1 MRRPAGLSLLA
12 CGEICFDAAGDESY
26 DERTSRP
33 EEVIVKKAIAV
44 FGFLV
49 IAAAGLAAVD
59 TTDTRMLSRPAVSAE
74 RIAFVYANDLWTAD
88 LEGRNVRRLTS
99 DVGAESNPAFSPD
112 GRLVA
117 FSGQYDGNVDVYIV
131 PAGGGVPERLTW
143 HPGADIVLG
152 FTPDGASVLFASAR
166 FSNNRAYWQLF
177 TVPVAGGEAGMLK
190 IPYAWDA
197 EISSDG
203 RFIAYNPFMEAFTQW
218 KNYRGGRF
226 SRIWIFNAQDFG
238 IEKLPQPAGRSN
250 DVDPMWV
257 GRTVYFRS
265 DRNGEFNLF
274 SFDPA
279 SKEVRQLTQFKD
291 FPVLSASAG
300 AGRIVFEQAGS
311 LHLYDI
317 AQGRSRRLA
326 IGIATDLPELRER
339 FAKGSQ
345 WVRGGSVS
353 PTGARAVIGFRG
365 EIVTVPAEKGDPR
378 NLTQTPAVHE
388 RYPVWSPDGA
398 SIAYFSDASGEYELH
413 VAPQDGKGA
422 VKKFKLAGAGF
433 FGSPRWSPDSR
444 KIAFADN
451 ALTLYWIDLATGA
464 VKRIASEYLYQPG
477 GQAQMGTNWSPDSK
491 WIAYTL
497 GTPTFFRRV
506 HVYSLDQD
514 KSFPVTDGLSSV
526 DEPTFDAEGKYL
538 WFLASTDAGPVNQWF
553 DMSNSDLRL
562 TSSLYLAVL
571 RRDGAN
577 PLAKESDEEKPKD
590 EKKPE
595 EKPAAKPGDKPAAPA
610 AKAAEA
616 TRIDFDGL
624 DTRIVAVPIPAGVYD
639 NLQAGEGG
647 KLFYRKVDPPPTPTS
662 GGPGDSS
669 IRVYDLATRKD
680 EAFGPACDGFEL
692 TADRKK
698 MLVASR
704 GALSIIPASGK
715 PEPGKGKLNIDAVGV
730 RVVPVAEWAQIFE
743 EAWRIN
749 RDYFYDPN
757 FHGAD
762 WKAMKAKYAA
772 FLPHLSCRADL
783 NRLIQ
788 WMCSELGVGHH
799 RVGGGDFLAQPV
811 RVPGGLLGADYA
823 VENGR
828 YRFKKVYGGLNW
840 TPELRAPLAEPGSEV
855 AAGEYLLAVEGRD
868 LVPPDNLFARFEAT
882 ADKIVE
888 IKVGPNPDGS
898 GARTIKVVPI
908 ADEAALRNRD
918 WVEDN
923 IRKVDAA
930 TNGRVAYVY
939 VPNTTT
945 LGHIYFKRYFFP
957 QADKEAIIVDERFN
971 GGGSVA
977 DYYLDWLRK
986 PVSAYWA
993 MRSGADLKTPSASIQ
1008 GPKVM
1013 IVNETAGSGG
1023 DLLPYMWRKFGL
1035 GKLVGTATWGGLVG
1049 TLGFPVLMDGG
1060 SVTAPNLAFWD
1071 VGEGFGV
1078 ENVGIPPDIEV
1089 EQTPREVIAGRDP
1102 QLERAIQVVMDEL
1115 KANPPAK
1122 PKRPAYP
1129 IRVKR

>member
-1 MRRPAGLSLLA
+1 VRNTRFTLVFALILGL
-12 CGEICFDAAGDESY
+12 CAA
-26 DERTSRP
+26 T
-33 EEVIVKKAIAV
+33 
-44 FGFLV
+44 
-49 IAAAGLAAVD
+49 GLQAVD
-59 TTDTRMLSRPAVSAE
+59 TNDTKMLTRPAVSAE

-99 DVGAESNPAFSPD
+99 DVGTESYPAFSPD
-112 GRLVA
+112 GRLIA
-117 FSGQYDGNVDVYIV
+117 FSGQYDGNVDAYVV
-131 PAGGGVPERLTW
+131 PAGGGVPKRLTW
-143 HPGADIVLG
+143 HPAADIVLG
-152 FTPDGASVLFASAR
+152 FTPDGLSVLFGSTR
-166 FSNNRAYWQLF
+166 FSSNRAYSQLF

-190 IPYAWDA
+190 VPYASDA
-197 EISSDG
+197 EISPDG
-203 RFIAYNPFMEAFTQW
+203 RFIAYCPFPEAFNQW

-226 SRIWIFNAQDFG
+226 SRIWVFNAQDESV
-238 IEKLPQPAGRSN
+238 EKLPQPAGRSN

-257 GRTVYFRS
+257 GGKIVFRS

-274 SFDPA
+274 AFDPA
-279 SKEVRQLTQFKD
+279 TKRIDQLTEFKD

-300 AGRIVFEQAGS
+300 AGQVVFEQAGS
-311 LHLYDI
+311 LHLYDV
-317 AQGRSRRLA
+317 AQGKSRRLVVGVA
-326 IGIATDLPELRER
+326 ADLAELRER
-339 FAKGSQ
+339 FVKGPQ
-345 WVRGGSVS
+345 WVFADGVS
-353 PTGARAVIGFRG
+353 PTGARAVFEFRG

-378 NLTQTPAVHE
+378 NLTMTPGVHE
-388 RYPVWSPDGA
+388 RHPAWSPDGK
-398 SIAYFSDASGEYELH
+398 SIAYFSDESGEYALH
-413 VAPQDGKGA
+413 VRAQDGGGDA
-422 VKKFKLAGAGF
+422 KKFKLAGAGF
-433 FGSPRWSPDSR
+433 YGSPNWSPDGA

-451 ALTLYWIDLATGA
+451 ALTLFWLDVKTGA
-464 VKRIASEYLYQPG
+464 VKRIAAESLYVPG
-477 GQAQMGTNWSPDSK
+477 GQSTMATSWSPDSK
-491 WIAYTL
+491 WLAYTL
-497 GTPTFFRRV
+497 ITPTFFRRV

-514 KSFPVTDGLSSV
+514 KSFPVTDGLSDV

-538 WFLASTDAGPVNQWF
+538 WFLASTDAGPANQWF
-553 DMSNSDLRL
+553 DMSNEDTRR
-562 TSSLYLAVL
+562 TAALYLAVL
-571 RRDGAN
+571 RQDLPN

-590 EKKPE
+590 EKAD
-595 EKPAAKPGDKPAAPA
+595 AAKPADKAAPA
-610 AKAAEA
+610 AAKAKAGEPAKPQEA
-616 TRIDFDGL
+616 FRIDLDGISN
-624 DTRIVAVPIPAGVYD
+624 RIVAVPIAAGVYS
-639 NLQAGEGG
+639 NLQAGENG
-647 KLFYRKVDPPPTPTS
+647 KIFYRKEEPPPTSTS
-662 GGPGDSS
+662 GGDGDSS
-669 IRVYDLATRKD
+669 IRVYDLVTRKD
-680 EAFGPACDGFEL
+680 EAIGPANFGFRL

-704 GALSIIPASGK
+704 GAWSILPTAGK
-715 PEPGKGKLNIDAVGV
+715 PEPGKGRLAVEAVDV
-730 RVVPVAEWAQIFE
+730 RVVPGAEWPEIFD

-749 RDYFYDPN
+749 RDFFYDPN

-788 WMCSELGVGHH
+788 WMCSELAVGHH
-799 RVGGGDFLAQPV
+799 RVGGGDSLAEPK

-828 YRFKKVYGGLNW
+828 YRFKKVFGGLNW
-840 TPELRAPLAEPGSEV
+840 SPELRAPLAEPGSEV
-855 AAGEYLLAVEGRD
+855 KAGEYLIAVAGRA

-882 ADKIVE
+882 AGKIVE
-888 IKVGPNPDGS
+888 ITVGPNPDGS
-898 GARTIKVVPI
+898 GSRKIRVVPV
-908 ADEAALRNRD
+908 ADEGALRNRD
-918 WVEDN
+918 WVEGN
-923 IRKVDAA
+923 IRKVHDA

-993 MRSGADLKTPSASIQ
+993 MRYGADLKTPSASIQ

-1013 IVNETAGSGG
+1013 IVNEVAGSGG
-1023 DLLPYMWRKFGL
+1023 DLLPYMWRKFGM

-1060 SVTAPNLAFWD
+1060 IVTAPNLAFWD
-1071 VGEGFGV
+1071 EGEGFGI
-1078 ENVGIPPDIEV
+1078 ENVGVPPDIEV
-1089 EQTPREVIAGRDP
+1089 EQTPKDVIAGRDP
-1102 QLERAIQVVMDEL
+1102 QLEAAIKVVMDEL

-1129 IRVKR
+1129 VRVKK

>member
-1 MRRPAGLSLLA
+1 VKR
-12 CGEICFDAAGDESY
+12 
-26 DERTSRP
+26 SRHRLGA
-33 EEVIVKKAIAV
+33 VAFCLAV
-44 FGFLV
+44 FV
-49 IAAAGLAAVD
+49 VAGATRLPAVD
-59 TTDTRMLSRPAVSAE
+59 TVDTKMLTQPAVSAE
-74 RIAFVYANDLWTAD
+74 RIAFVYANDIWTAD

-99 DVGAESNPAFSPD
+99 DIGAEMMPAFSPD
-112 GRLVA
+112 GRFIA
-117 FSGQYDGNVDVYIV
+117 FSGQYEGNIDVYVV
-131 PAGGGVPERLTW
+131 PAGGGIPKRLTW
-143 HPGADIVLG
+143 HPSADLVQG
-152 FTPDGASVLFASAR
+152 FTPDGTSVLFASTR
-166 FSNNRAYWQLF
+166 FSNNRAYAQLF
-177 TVPVAGGEAGMLK
+177 TVPVAGGEASILK
-190 IPYAWDA
+190 VPYASKA
-197 EISSDG
+197 AISPDG
-203 RFIAYNPFMEAFTQW
+203 RAIAYNPFPEAFTQW
-218 KNYRGGRF
+218 KHYRGGRF
-226 SRIWIFNAQDFG
+226 SRIWVFDVKTEG
-238 IEKLPQPAGRSN
+238 IVKVPQPEGRSN
-250 DVDPMWV
+250 DVDPMWSGSGLV
-257 GRTVYFRS
+257 FRS
-265 DRNGEFNLF
+265 DRDGEFNLYA
-274 SFDPA
+274 FDGA
-279 SKEVRQLTQFKD
+279 SKKVRPLTEFKD
-291 FPVLSASAG
+291 FPVLSASGG
-300 AGRIVFEQAGS
+300 AGKVIFEQAGS
-311 LHLYDI
+311 LHLYDV
-317 AQGRSRRLA
+317 AKGSSKRLT
-326 IGIATDLPELRER
+326 IGIATDLAELRER

-353 PTGARAVIGFRG
+353 PTGARAALDFRG

-378 NLTQTPAVHE
+378 NLTRTPAVHE
-388 RYPVWSPDGA
+388 HSPAWSPDGK
-398 SIAYFSDASGEYELH
+398 SVAYFSDASGEYELH
-413 VAPQDGKGA
+413 VAPQDGKDA
-422 VKKFKLAGAGF
+422 VKKYKLGGSGF
-433 FGSPRWSPDSR
+433 YGSPTWSPDSR
-444 KIAFADN
+444 KVAFADN

-477 GQAQMGTNWSPDSK
+477 GQAQMRTNWSPDSK

-514 KSFPVTDGLSSV
+514 KSTPVTDGLSSV
-526 DEPTFDAEGKYL
+526 EEPTFDAEGKYL

-553 DMSNSDLRL
+553 DMSNSDLGL
-562 TSSLYLAVL
+562 TYSLYLAVL
-571 RRDGAN
+571 RKDLPN

-590 EKKPE
+590 EKKE
-595 EKPAAKPGDKPAAPA
+595 AEKPAAKPGAPA
-610 AKAAEA
+610 AKEPAKAPEA
-616 TRIDFDGL
+616 LRIDLDGL
-624 DTRIVAVPIPAGVYD
+624 ENRIVTVPVPAGVYN

-662 GGPGDSS
+662 GGPGESS

-698 MLVASR
+698 ILLASR
-704 GALSIIPASGK
+704 GSLSIIPAAGK
-715 PEPGKGKLNIDAVGV
+715 PEPGKGRLNLDAISV
-730 RVVPVAEWAQIFE
+730 RVVPEAEWKQIFD

-749 RDYFYDPN
+749 RDFFYAPN
-757 FHGAD
+757 YHGAD

-772 FLPHLSCRADL
+772 FLPHLACRSDL

-799 RVGGGDFLAQPV
+799 RVGGGDFLAQPA

-855 AAGEYLLAVEGRD
+855 KAGEYLLAVEGRD
-868 LVPPDNLFARFEAT
+868 LVPTDNLFARFEAT

-888 IKVGPNPDGS
+888 ITVGPDPGGAGS
-898 GARTIKVVPI
+898 RTIKVVPI
-908 ADEAALRNRD
+908 ADEGALRNRD
-918 WVEDN
+918 WVEGN
-923 IRKVDAA
+923 IRKVEAA

-957 QADKEAIIVDERFN
+957 QADREAIIVDERFN
-971 GGGSVA
+971 GGGLVA

-986 PVSAYWA
+986 PVSAYWN
-993 MRSGADLKTPSASIQ
+993 MRYGADLKTPSASIQ

-1013 IVNETAGSGG
+1013 IVNEIAGSGG
-1023 DLLPYMWRKFGL
+1023 DLLPYMWRKFGM

-1060 SVTAPNLAFWD
+1060 SVTAPNLAIWTE
-1071 VGEGFGV
+1071 EGFIV

-1089 EQTPREVIAGRDP
+1089 EQTPKDVIAGRDP
-1102 QLERAIQVVMDEL
+1102 QLEAAIKVVMDEL

-1129 IRVKR
+1129 VRVKK

>member
-1 MRRPAGLSLLA
+1 VRNTRFVLVFALILGL
-12 CGEICFDAAGDESY
+12 CAA
-26 DERTSRP
+26 T
-33 EEVIVKKAIAV
+33 
-44 FGFLV
+44 
-49 IAAAGLAAVD
+49 GLQAVD
-59 TTDTRMLSRPAVSAE
+59 TNDTKMLTRPAVSAE

-88 LEGRNVRRLTS
+88 LEGRNVHRLTA
-99 DVGAESNPAFSPD
+99 DVGTESYPAFSPD
-112 GRLVA
+112 GGLVA
-117 FSGQYDGNVDVYIV
+117 FSGQYDGNVDVYVV
-131 PAGGGVPERLTW
+131 PAGGGVPKRLTW
-143 HPGADIVLG
+143 HPAADIVLG
-152 FTPDGASVLFASAR
+152 FTPDGQSVLFGSTR
-166 FSNNRAYWQLF
+166 FSSNRAYSQLF
-177 TVPVAGGEAGMLK
+177 TVPIAGGEAGMLK
-190 IPYAWDA
+190 VPYASDA
-197 EISSDG
+197 EISPDG
-203 RFIAYNPFMEAFTQW
+203 RFIAYCPFPEAFNQW

-226 SRIWIFNAQDFG
+226 SRIWIFNARDESV
-238 IEKLPQPAGRSN
+238 EKLPQPAGRSN
-250 DVDPMWV
+250 DVDPMWAGGKIV
-257 GRTVYFRS
+257 FRS

-274 SFDPA
+274 AFDPA
-279 SKEVRQLTQFKD
+279 TKKIEQLTEFKD

-300 AGRIVFEQAGS
+300 AGQVVFEQAGS
-311 LHLYDI
+311 LHLYDV
-317 AQGRSRRLA
+317 AQGRSRRLVVGVA
-326 IGIATDLPELRER
+326 ADLAELRER
-339 FAKGSQ
+339 YVKGPQ
-345 WVRGGSVS
+345 WVFADGVS
-353 PTGARAVIGFRG
+353 PTGARAVFEFRG

-378 NLTQTPAVHE
+378 NLTMTPGVHE
-388 RYPVWSPDGA
+388 RNPAWSPDGK
-398 SIAYFSDASGEYELH
+398 SIAYFSDESGEYALH
-413 VAPQDGKGA
+413 VRGQDGGGD

-433 FGSPRWSPDSR
+433 YGSPNWSPDGA

-451 ALTLYWIDLATGA
+451 ALTLFWLDVKTGA
-464 VKRIASEYLYQPG
+464 VKRIAAELLYVPG
-477 GQAQMGTNWSPDSK
+477 GQSTMGTSWSPDSK

-497 GTPTFFRRV
+497 ITPTFFRRV
-506 HVYSLDQD
+506 HVYSLEQD
-514 KSFPVTDGLSSV
+514 KSFPVTDGLSDV

-538 WFLASTDAGPVNQWF
+538 WFLASTDAGPANQWF
-553 DMSNSDLRL
+553 DMSNEDTRR
-562 TSSLYLAVL
+562 TAALYLAVL
-571 RRDGAN
+571 RQDLPN

-590 EKKPE
+590 EKAD
-595 EKPAAKPGDKPAAPA
+595 AAKPADKSAPA
-610 AKAAEA
+610 AAKAKAGEPA
-616 TRIDFDGL
+616 KPQDEFRIDLDGISH
-624 DTRIVAVPIPAGVYD
+624 RIIAVPIAAGVTS
-639 NLQAGEGG
+639 NLQAGENG
-647 KLFYRKVDPPPTPTS
+647 KIFYRKEDPPPTSTS
-662 GGPGDSS
+662 GGDGDSS

-680 EAFGPACDGFEL
+680 EAAGPANFGFRL

-704 GALSIIPASGK
+704 GAWSILPTAGK
-715 PEPGKGKLNIDAVGV
+715 SEPGKGRLAVEAVEV
-730 RVVPVAEWAQIFE
+730 RVVPTAEWPEIFD

-749 RDYFYDPN
+749 RDFFYDPN

-788 WMCSELGVGHH
+788 GMCSELGVGHH
-799 RVGGGDFLAQPV
+799 RVGGGDSLAEPK

-828 YRFKKVYGGLNW
+828 YRFKKVFGGLNW

-855 AAGEYLLAVEGRD
+855 KAGEYLIAVAGLA

-882 ADKIVE
+882 AGKIVE

-898 GARTIKVVPI
+898 GSRNIKVVPV
-908 ADEAALRNRD
+908 ADEGALRNRD
-918 WVEDN
+918 WVEGN
-923 IRKVDAA
+923 IRKVHDA

-993 MRSGADLKTPSASIQ
+993 MRYGADLKTPSASIQ

-1013 IVNETAGSGG
+1013 IVNEVAGSGG
-1023 DLLPYMWRKFGL
+1023 DLLPYMWRKFGM

-1060 SVTAPNLAFWD
+1060 IVTAPNLAFWD
-1071 VGEGFGV
+1071 EGEGFGI
-1078 ENVGIPPDIEV
+1078 ENVGVPPDIEV
-1089 EQTPREVIAGRDP
+1089 EQTPKDVIAGRDP
-1102 QLERAIQVVMDEL
+1102 QLEAAIKVVMDEL

-1129 IRVKR
+1129 IRVKK